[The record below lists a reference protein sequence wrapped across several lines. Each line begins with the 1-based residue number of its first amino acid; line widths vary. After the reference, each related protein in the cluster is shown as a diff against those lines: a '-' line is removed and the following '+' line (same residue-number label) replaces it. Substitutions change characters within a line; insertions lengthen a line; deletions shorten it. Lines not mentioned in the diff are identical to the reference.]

1 MLFAAT
7 TILCA
12 VHAILPVL
20 PPTVA
25 DPSVTVG
32 PLRPRLQML
41 EAGIEDRGGIEKSL
55 RVLPVDM
62 RLPTAFQSVYRLPTG
77 GPFSGPFGGPFG
89 GPVGATSSDAS
100 MMRGNGALFA
110 VFPRSLYRRTVAGN
124 IPLTPAGTVYHI
136 GMPGG
141 FSFPGG
147 FLRDDV
153 APPDPRIATLVDRRV
168 RLIPID
174 LAPPLQRGDVSAT
187 EFSVTQPS
195 PAPAIDSTPAISEAA
210 RVNSSAASAA
220 AAACAH
226 PIVIADLKLGPPRLV
241 RE

>member
-12 VHAILPVL
+12 VHAVLPVL

-62 RLPTAFQSVYRLPTG
+62 RLPTAFQSVYRVPAG
-77 GPFSGPFGGPFG
+77 GSFGGPA
-89 GPVGATSSDAS
+89 GATSSDAS

-141 FSFPGG
+141 FNFPGG

-195 PAPAIDSTPAISEAA
+195 PAPAIESTPAISEAA
-210 RVNSSAASAA
+210 RVNSS

>member
-1 MLFAAT
+1 
-7 TILCA
+7 
-12 VHAILPVL
+12 
-20 PPTVA
+20 
-25 DPSVTVG
+25 
-32 PLRPRLQML
+32 
-41 EAGIEDRGGIEKSL
+41 
-55 RVLPVDM
+55 
-62 RLPTAFQSVYRLPTG
+62 
-77 GPFSGPFGGPFG
+77 
-89 GPVGATSSDAS
+89 

-110 VFPRSLYRRTVAGN
+110 VFPRSLYCRTVLGN

>member
-1 MLFAAT
+1 
-7 TILCA
+7 
-12 VHAILPVL
+12 
-20 PPTVA
+20 
-25 DPSVTVG
+25 
-32 PLRPRLQML
+32 
-41 EAGIEDRGGIEKSL
+41 
-55 RVLPVDM
+55 
-62 RLPTAFQSVYRLPTG
+62 
-77 GPFSGPFGGPFG
+77 
-89 GPVGATSSDAS
+89 

-141 FSFPGG
+141 FNFPGG

-195 PAPAIDSTPAISEAA
+195 PAPAIESTPAISEAA
-210 RVNSSAASAA
+210 RVNSS

>member
-1 MLFAAT
+1 LGSRYPVVLFAAT

-12 VHAILPVL
+12 VHAVLPVL

-62 RLPTAFQSVYRLPTG
+62 RLPTAFQSVYRVPAA
-77 GPFSGPFGGPFG
+77 GPFGGPA
-89 GPVGATSSDAS
+89 GATSSDAS

-141 FSFPGG
+141 FNFPGG

-187 EFSVTQPS
+187 EFSFTQPS

-210 RVNSSAASAA
+210 RVNSSAA
-220 AAACAH
+220 ACAH
-226 PIVIADLKLGPPRLV
+226 PIAIADLKLGPPRLV

>member
-12 VHAILPVL
+12 VHAVLPVL

-62 RLPTAFQSVYRLPTG
+62 RLPTAFQSVYRVPAG
-77 GPFSGPFGGPFG
+77 GPFGGPFG
-89 GPVGATSSDAS
+89 GPAGATSSDAS

-141 FSFPGG
+141 FNFPGG

-187 EFSVTQPS
+187 EFSFTQPS
-195 PAPAIDSTPAISEAA
+195 PAPAIDSTPAISQAA
-210 RVNSSAASAA
+210 RVNSSAATAA
-220 AAACAH
+220 AVAACAH